1 MNEFI
6 VIMGLSIAINL
17 VLMTVL
23 VIVIARLKKV
33 ERKINLVQKFLS
45 KQRGGLRNESPVFLD
60 KKTIR

>member
-6 VIMGLSIAINL
+6 VIMGLSISLNL

-23 VIVIARLKKV
+23 AIVIARLKNV
-33 ERKINLVQKFLS
+33 ERKINRVQKVLS
-45 KQRGGLRNESPVFLD
+45 KQRGGLQNEPPVYLG